1 MYSEQAS
8 FKLPPCPDR
17 PNCVCTQSRSG
28 HHRMEPIPYRVT
40 LSEARSRLV
49 DIVGAMPRTTIVRER
64 ENYLH
69 IEFRSRLFRLV
80 DDVEFYLEDER
91 GLIQFRSASRRGYS
105 DMGVNR
111 RRMEKICRRFQELDL

>member
-1 MYSEQAS
+1 
-8 FKLPPCPDR
+8 
-17 PNCVCTQSRSG
+17 
-28 HHRMEPIPYRVT
+28 MEPIPYRVT

-69 IEFRSRLFRLV
+69 IEFRSRLFRFV

>member
-1 MYSEQAS
+1 
-8 FKLPPCPDR
+8 
-17 PNCVCTQSRSG
+17 
-28 HHRMEPIPYRVT
+28 MEPIPYRVT